1 MVKPGLFVASVVVM
15 CVAMFSGGADAREP
29 LNQPLILVATPQLR
43 GEPYAGSVLIVTPVG
58 VGQHIGLIINRPTP
72 MRLSQMFPDHEP
84 SRKVTEPVFL
94 GGPENL
100 EMLFVLVQ
108 RQRNEDANAI
118 ALTPDL
124 FLEMERKNVDHV
136 IENEHERARFFAGV
150 VVWAPGELQAEIAN
164 DFWYVLDADAALVM
178 RKSTAGLWRELVKR
192 GEQDRNA
199 IKAGLP
205 QGVQLALTR

>member
-100 EMLFVLVQ
+100 EVLFVLVQ
-108 RQRNEDANAI
+108 RQRNEGANAI
-118 ALTPDL
+118 ELTPGL
-124 FLEMERKNVDHV
+124 YLEMERKNVDHA

-178 RKSTAGLWRELVKR
+178 RKSTAGLWRELVKL

-199 IKAGLP
+199 IRAGLP
-205 QGVQLALTR
+205 QTVYLALTR